1 MKWFLVALV
10 LSSWDG
16 HIVAQTKMAVYETE
30 QECLVAKEKLK
41 LRPQHTKC
49 VKNAIQFD
57 ERLKNDK

>member
-30 QECLVAKEKLK
+30 EDCLTQKAKLGFSW
-41 LRPQHTKC
+41 QTKC
-49 VKNAIQFD
+49 VENAIQFD
-57 ERLKNDK
+57 ERLTK